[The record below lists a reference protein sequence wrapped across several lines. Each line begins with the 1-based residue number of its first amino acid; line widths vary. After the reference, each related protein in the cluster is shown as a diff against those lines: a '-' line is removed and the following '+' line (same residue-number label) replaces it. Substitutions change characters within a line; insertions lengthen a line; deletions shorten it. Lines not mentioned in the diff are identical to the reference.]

1 MREKILSVIE
11 QNSRLRSEEIAALL
25 GENIDE
31 VRSEM
36 RAMEAEKV
44 IAGYHTIIDWDKTG
58 KEKVYA
64 LIEVKTTPQRGL
76 GFDRIAERIMQYPEV
91 DSVYLMSGEFD
102 FAIFLNGKTMRE
114 VANFVSEKLSPL
126 DEIRGTATHF
136 LLKKYKDHGAIL
148 DEAEHDE
155 RQIMQA

>member
-11 QNSRLRSEEIAALL
+11 QNSRLRSAEIATLL
-25 GENIDE
+25 GEDIEE
-31 VRSEM
+31 VRKEM

-58 KEKVYA
+58 KEKVCA
-64 LIEVKTTPQRGL
+64 WIEVKTTPQRGL
-76 GFDRIAERIMQYPEV
+76 GFDRIAQRIMQYPEV
-91 DSVYLMSGEFD
+91 DSIYLMSGDFD
-102 FAIFLNGKTMRE
+102 FVIFMNGKTMRE

-136 LLKKYKDHGAIL
+136 ILKKYKDHGAIM
-148 DEAEHDE
+148 DDTEHDE
-155 RQIMQA
+155 RQLIQA

>member
-1 MREKILSVIE
+1 MREKILAVIE

-25 GENIDE
+25 GADIED

-58 KEKVYA
+58 KEKVNA

-76 GFDRIAERIMQYPEV
+76 GFDRLAERIMQYPEV
-91 DSVYLMSGEFD
+91 DSIYLMSGEFD

-126 DEIRGTATHF
+126 EQVRGTATHF
-136 LLKKYKDHGAIL
+136 LLKIYKDHGAIL
-148 DEAEHDE
+148 DDAEHDE
-155 RQIMQA
+155 RQLIQA